1 MIVKCEDTQ
10 VRLPNCRPI
19 AFPLANYWEEMDSDV
34 KCFLWQETISTTFTI
49 FALITVN
56 RSFPI
61 TLINQCTGERG
72 QLIRW
77 SNVPIIVDNFSKDL
91 YHSKKEPTEFLCVVV
106 RYNWSSNFIQIFTR
120 FVWLWGTKSRIFP
133 HWQNV
138 FMYALWHVT
147 HFWGAAPVDCQIEF
161 WNLVYNAASMWPVTR
176 PAACPQLG
184 DTDMSI
190 SGA

>member
-61 TLINQCTGERG
+61 TLTNQCTAETEL
-72 QLIRW
+72 LIRW
-77 SNVPIIVDNFSKDL
+77 SNVPIIVDNFSKEL

-120 FVWLWGTKSRIFP
+120 KCSFGCEEQNQEYFHIDKMCSCTRCDTWHIFRSSTSGLPDRILKSSLQCGFD
-133 HWQNV
+133 V
-138 FMYALWHVT
+138 
-147 HFWGAAPVDCQIEF
+147 
-161 WNLVYNAASMWPVTR
+161 ASY
-176 PAACPQLG
+176 
-184 DTDMSI
+184 
-190 SGA
+190 